1 MLVQPYEYLSEIPG
15 KGVRSKLVFAF
26 NEWLK
31 ISQENLVNVTEIVD
45 MLHTAS
51 LLYFDF

>member
-1 MLVQPYEYLSEIPG
+1 MLVQPYEYLLEIPG
-15 KGVRSKLVFAF
+15 KGVRSKLIFAF

-31 ISQENLVNVTEIVD
+31 VSKENLIAVAEIVE

-51 LLYFDF
+51 LL